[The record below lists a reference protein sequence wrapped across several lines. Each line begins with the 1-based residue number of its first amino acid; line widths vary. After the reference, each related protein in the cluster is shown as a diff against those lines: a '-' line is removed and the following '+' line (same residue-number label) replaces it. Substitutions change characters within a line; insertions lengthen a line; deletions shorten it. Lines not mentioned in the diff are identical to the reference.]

1 MRKQTSAMIIV
12 LVAAAV
18 TAYASPAAYAD
29 HPTASVSNAPGSS
42 VQGCEVENKCFIPAD
57 VTVDVGGEV
66 TWTNDDSAGH
76 TITSGSAKS
85 GPDGTFDSGLVFP
98 ESTFKHKFEEAGE
111 YPYYCIVHPWMAG
124 TVTVASE
131 HGDEMDEMEMDEMEM
146 DEMEMDEMEMTEM
159 SDGAASTTGKL
170 SDGTV
175 VEITAEKD
183 IPRRMVMITVSFE
196 GAEHVNYDI
205 MAVQAGE
212 TVLDDKDAHSHEGVG
227 GHTTMPLL
235 LDPDEEPLDI
245 TVSFKG
251 YGVSDIDDSAAGDVV
266 FTSVVPDDAMMDD
279 MMMDD
284 MMMDDMM
291 MDDMMRAEMSDGA
304 ASATGMLSDGTVVNI
319 VAEKDMQRMTMGI
332 TVSFEGAEHVNYD
345 IMAVQ
350 AGETVL
356 DDKDAHSHEGVGGH
370 TTMPL
375 LLDPDEEPLD
385 ITVSFKGYG
394 VSDIDDS
401 AAGDVVFTN
410 IVPEFG
416 TIAAMILAVAIVS
429 IIAVT
434 ARSRL
439 SLVPRV

>member
-42 VQGCEVENKCFIPAD
+42 VQGCEVENECFIPAD

-131 HGDEMDEMEMDEMEM
+131 HGDEMDEMDEMD
-146 DEMEMDEMEMTEM
+146 MTEM
-159 SDGAASTTGKL
+159 PDGASSATGML

-175 VEITAEKD
+175 VEIMAEKD

-196 GAEHVNYDI
+196 DSEHVNYDI

-212 TVLDDKDAHSHEGVG
+212 TVLDDKEAHSHGGVG
-227 GHTTMPLL
+227 SHTTMPLL
-235 LDPDEEPLDI
+235 MDPDEEPLDI

-251 YGVSDIDDSAAGDVV
+251 YGVDDIDDSAAGDVV
-266 FTSVVPDDAMMDD
+266 FTSVVPSGGDAMMDD

-284 MMMDDMM
+284 MMDDMMMM
-291 MDDMMRAEMSDGA
+291 MDDMMRAEMPDGA

-319 VAEKDMQRMTMGI
+319 VAEKDMQRMMMEI
-332 TVSFEGAEHVNYD
+332 TVSFEDSEHVNYD

-356 DDKDAHSHEGVGGH
+356 DDKEAHSHGGVGSH

-375 LLDPDEEPLD
+375 LMDPDEEPLD

-394 VSDIDDS
+394 VDDIDDS
-401 AAGDVVFTN
+401 AAGDVVFTS

>member
-29 HPTASVSNAPGSS
+29 HPTASGSNAPGSS
-42 VQGCEVENKCFIPAD
+42 VQGCEVENECFIPAD

-131 HGDEMDEMEMDEMEM
+131 HGDEMDEMDEMD
-146 DEMEMDEMEMTEM
+146 MTEM
-159 SDGAASTTGKL
+159 PDGASSATGML

-175 VEITAEKD
+175 VEIMAEKD

-196 GAEHVNYDI
+196 DSEHVNYDI

-212 TVLDDKDAHSHEGVG
+212 TVLDDKEAHSHGGVG
-227 GHTTMPLL
+227 SHTTMPLL
-235 LDPDEEPLDI
+235 MDPDEEPLDI

-251 YGVSDIDDSAAGDVV
+251 YGVDDIDDSAAGDVV
-266 FTSVVPDDAMMDD
+266 FTSVVPSGGDAMMDD

-284 MMMDDMM
+284 MMDDMMMM
-291 MDDMMRAEMSDGA
+291 MDDMMRAEMPDGA

-319 VAEKDMQRMTMGI
+319 VAEKDMQRMMMEI
-332 TVSFEGAEHVNYD
+332 TVSFEDSEHVNYD

-356 DDKDAHSHEGVGGH
+356 DDKEAHSHGGVGSH

-375 LLDPDEEPLD
+375 LMDPDEEPLD

-394 VSDIDDS
+394 VDDIDDS
-401 AAGDVVFTN
+401 AAGDVVFTS

>member
-42 VQGCEVENKCFIPAD
+42 VQGCEVENECFIPAD

-146 DEMEMDEMEMTEM
+146 DEMEMTEM

-212 TVLDDKDAHSHEGVG
+212 TVLDDKDAHSHGGVG

-251 YGVSDIDDSAAGDVV
+251 YGVD
-266 FTSVVPDDAMMDD
+266 
-279 MMMDD
+279 
-284 MMMDDMM
+284 
-291 MDDMMRAEMSDGA
+291 
-304 ASATGMLSDGTVVNI
+304 
-319 VAEKDMQRMTMGI
+319 
-332 TVSFEGAEHVNYD
+332 
-345 IMAVQ
+345 
-350 AGETVL
+350 
-356 DDKDAHSHEGVGGH
+356 
-370 TTMPL
+370 
-375 LLDPDEEPLD
+375 
-385 ITVSFKGYG
+385 
-394 VSDIDDS
+394 DIDDS